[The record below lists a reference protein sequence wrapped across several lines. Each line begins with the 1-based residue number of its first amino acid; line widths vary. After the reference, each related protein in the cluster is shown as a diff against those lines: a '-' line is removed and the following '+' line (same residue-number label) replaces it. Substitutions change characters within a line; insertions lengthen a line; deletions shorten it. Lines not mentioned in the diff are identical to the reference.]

1 MNDSYVECMVPR
13 KSSPF
18 SGLIRVLVYA
28 LTAISLILATMGFP
42 IMFIPTIALGLVIY
56 FLLPSLV
63 VEFEYLYLD
72 KEISIDKV
80 LNRQKRKKVRV
91 LDLNKMELLA
101 PETSHELDSYKSRG
115 LKIQDYSSRDPEKKK
130 HIMVYNGEKGTE
142 LICLEPNA
150 AMIKCIKTVSPRKIF
165 EY

>member
-18 SGLIRVLVYA
+18 SGLIKVLVYA
-28 LTAISLILATMGFP
+28 LTAICVLLAVMGLPIL
-42 IMFIPTIALGLVIY
+42 FIPAIALGLVIY
-56 FLLPSLV
+56 FLLPGLS
-63 VEFEYLYLD
+63 VEYEYLYLD

-80 LNRQKRKKVRV
+80 LNKQKRKRVRV

-101 PETSHELDSYKSRG
+101 PDTSHELDSYKSRRI
-115 LKIQDYSSRDPEKKK
+115 KIQDYSSGNPENKK
-130 HIMVYNGEKGTE
+130 HIMVYNGGNGTE